1 MKAGAMRALH
11 SLTAIVLYQI
21 DQMNAVF
28 LPEQRGPKLETI
40 GIYNYLV
47 SSLVIYPP
55 LGWSLGSY

>member
-28 LPEQRGPKLETI
+28 LPEQRGPQT
-40 GIYNYLV
+40 
-47 SSLVIYPP
+47 
-55 LGWSLGSY
+55 WDQ